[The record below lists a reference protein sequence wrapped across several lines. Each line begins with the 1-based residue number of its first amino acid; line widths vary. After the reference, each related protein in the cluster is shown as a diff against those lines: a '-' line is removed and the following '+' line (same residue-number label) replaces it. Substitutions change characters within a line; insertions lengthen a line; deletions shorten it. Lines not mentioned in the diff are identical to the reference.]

1 MIKKLSAIA
10 LCLGFSATAFA
21 SEVETDPY
29 YADEQLTVGI
39 AEPSRVQQTSRVDT
53 SEDGDPM
60 GISVYDATQFDSIPP
75 ARQADQFTIA
85 H

>member
-21 SEVETDPY
+21 SEGETDPY

-39 AEPSRVQQTSRVDT
+39 AEPSRIQQSPRGDT
-53 SEDGDPM
+53 SEGGDPM
-60 GISVYDATQFDSIPP
+60 GISVYDGTQFDSIPP